1 MLMTENLNCGRIS
14 GHRQQDMRARQSKEL
29 RGFTAISQHIK
40 QIAFLA
46 GDIELTAINGMLVAN
61 KSGKASIGF
70 SVVAHEIQE
79 LSTAIIQV
87 TQDLYRLVYEMANLV
102 GNGLNIARMV
112 RILCATATCSE
123 RAHGFIF
130 NACNNGRKKLSTSA
144 IRIRKSAD
152 EVGLL
157 LQRTETQCLM
167 GIALGRM
174 GKFEAVYGAE
184 MAERLR
190 QVSAEIQDRMTE
202 LLEIVKSLGTDIHE
216 WQV

>member
-1 MLMTENLNCGRIS
+1 MTENLDCGQIS
-14 GHRQQDMRARQSKEL
+14 GHSKQNMRVRQSKEL
-29 RGFTAISQHIK
+29 RGFTAISQQIK
-40 QIAFLA
+40 KVAYLA

-61 KSGKASIGF
+61 KSGGASIGF

-87 TQDLYRLVYEMANLV
+87 TQDLYRLVYEMANHV
-102 GNGLNIARMV
+102 GSGLNLARME
-112 RILCATATCSE
+112 RILCATTICNE
-123 RAHGFIF
+123 RAHEYIS
-130 NACNNGRKKLSTSA
+130 NACKNSQKKLGTSA
-144 IRIRKSAD
+144 IQIRKSAD
-152 EVGLL
+152 KVLLL
-157 LQRTETQCLM
+157 LQRTETQCLL
-167 GIALGRM
+167 GIALGRL

-202 LLEIVKSLGTDIHE
+202 LLEILKSLGTDIHE